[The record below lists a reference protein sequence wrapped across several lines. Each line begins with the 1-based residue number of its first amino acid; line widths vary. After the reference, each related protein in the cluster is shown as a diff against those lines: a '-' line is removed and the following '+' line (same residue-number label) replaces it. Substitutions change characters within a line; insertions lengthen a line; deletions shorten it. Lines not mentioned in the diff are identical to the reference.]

1 MNRKG
6 KEKEKVVEEKA
17 KEEVEEEVITR
28 RGKAEEKVTPQEM
41 VIGLARVVA
50 K

>member
-1 MNRKG
+1 MNLGKG
-6 KEKEKVVEEKA
+6 KEKEKVV
-17 KEEVEEEVITR
+17 KEEDEEEVITR
-28 RGKAEEKVTPQEM
+28 KGKAEEKVTPPEM